1 MKRKILLPFALSTIA
16 VLLNGC
22 GGEKTNIKE
31 DPNTG
36 VTGVTQS
43 TSCDVSA
50 SDCLPFVVDYPIAG
64 LNFDCSTDKVN
75 HFSTKI
81 DGNIASGACKLGDDV
96 TFYIQ
101 GESPRKIN
109 LGTIK
114 LDDISKLKMA
124 TPPRIRLI
132 DLATALTGTPA
143 ASIDI
148 NDETIHVA
156 LALINIFQ
164 GLSIEREDNILGDI
178 QPTTLTKDKKD
189 KLAIISKDVG
199 AQEFKNGEYINIL
212 KPWLKVDNLSDNQ
225 ALDLLKQLLNLS
237 NTGVWQADLPVA
249 KPSGTVETSR
259 PDGFFGCN
267 KDTYALCTKADQ
279 SNLLHSMG
287 NFLLLSDRQ
296 GYILGYGQQFKGP
309 ATIVNGLVL
318 APYILSTKVKPVKM
332 QLNAQTGWLNS
343 IERTINSSQPLRFSL
358 NSSSTNDLLI
368 TKGKIVNGNTIA
380 GTESIY
386 RQLTKMKD
394 TDPVDSKYLGAW
406 QQSIANE
413 NYKGVL
419 DIVKVNPV
427 SYLTKDIFRTEKNV
441 KSKESY
447 VFPLYATLT
456 FRFKETSIPAVD
468 VGIVIDENGD
478 IRTDIKN
485 NSTSTDLS
493 GVCGTVKTI
502 NADGTITDS
511 NDQVQYRIGTTGGTL
526 FSADDKSITVR
537 MILSNPKFGN
547 VDGAMFGLNL
557 STGTGAKIN
566 IHNLLAGQPTGINLS
581 NFTND
586 SVTWSNTYAG
596 YQLIYNELYDKL
608 KDTERN
614 DYIAPT
620 TEDRELAKRYS
631 GTVSIKIADQK
642 IDACKA
648 IRIKP

>member
-1 MKRKILLPFALSTIA
+1 
-16 VLLNGC
+16 
-22 GGEKTNIKE
+22 
-31 DPNTG
+31 
-36 VTGVTQS
+36 
-43 TSCDVSA
+43 
-50 SDCLPFVVDYPIAG
+50 
-64 LNFDCSTDKVN
+64 
-75 HFSTKI
+75 
-81 DGNIASGACKLGDDV
+81 
-96 TFYIQ
+96 
-101 GESPRKIN
+101 
-109 LGTIK
+109 
-114 LDDISKLKMA
+114 
-124 TPPRIRLI
+124 
-132 DLATALTGTPA
+132 
-143 ASIDI
+143 
-148 NDETIHVA
+148 
-156 LALINIFQ
+156 
-164 GLSIEREDNILGDI
+164 
-178 QPTTLTKDKKD
+178 
-189 KLAIISKDVG
+189 
-199 AQEFKNGEYINIL
+199 
-212 KPWLKVDNLSDNQ
+212 
-225 ALDLLKQLLNLS
+225 
-237 NTGVWQADLPVA
+237 
-249 KPSGTVETSR
+249 
-259 PDGFFGCN
+259 
-267 KDTYALCTKADQ
+267 
-279 SNLLHSMG
+279 
-287 NFLLLSDRQ
+287 
-296 GYILGYGQQFKGP
+296 
-309 ATIVNGLVL
+309 
-318 APYILSTKVKPVKM
+318 M
-332 QLNAQTGWLNS
+332 QLNAQIGWLNS

-358 NSSSTNDLLI
+358 NSSSANDLLI

-547 VDGAMFGLNL
+547 VDGAIFGLNL